1 MKKFAAL
8 LLLVAWPAFAQG
20 QKNEPVSEARG
31 DPAAGRK
38 LYKAHCALCHFA
50 DAAIV
55 KVGPGLKG
63 LFQMKKLPLSGLP
76 LTEENIRKR
85 VGEGN
90 PDPQKPLMPAYK
102 DIFTAGEMDDLVAY
116 LKTL

>member
-1 MKKFAAL
+1 MKKLAAL
-8 LLLVAWPAFAQG
+8 LLLAAWPAFAQG
-20 QKNEPVSEARG
+20 EKSVPASGAKG
-31 DPAAGRK
+31 DPAAGKK

-50 DAAIV
+50 DATIV

-76 LTEENIRKR
+76 LTEENVRKR

-102 DIFTAGEMDDLVAY
+102 EIFTAGEMDDLVAY

>member
-1 MKKFAAL
+1 MKKLAAL
-8 LLLVAWPAFAQG
+8 LLLATLPGFAQG
-20 QKNEPVSEARG
+20 EKTAAASETKG

-63 LFQMKKLPLSGLP
+63 LFQMKKLPLTALP
-76 LTEENIRKR
+76 ATEENIRKR
-85 VGEGN
+85 IGEGN

-102 DIFTAGEMDDLVAY
+102 EIFAAKEMDDLVAY